1 MPAAIEIRGLTKY
14 YGRTRGVED
23 LDLEVEEGEIFGF
36 IGPNGAG
43 KTTTIRTLLGLVRP
57 TSGSVR
63 VFGRPVP
70 PGGGPW
76 LAEVGYLPSEV
87 AYYPDM
93 TGQELLAYA
102 AGFYPNV
109 DRRWVAQLVERL
121 QLDLSRPVRTYSLGN
136 RKKLGIVQALLHRP
150 RLLILDEPSS
160 GLDPL
165 IRAELFAILREVHAA
180 GTTIFFSTHV
190 LEEVDRLCHRVAMIR
205 DGRLLQVAPV
215 DDLPGRHMKIV
226 TLRLAGGGPLPGEL
240 LARWGD
246 PRPEPVPGKPG
257 TYRLLVRVPVQ
268 ELVAALAPLTLEDLN
283 IAEPGIEDVFLTLY
297 RSGNGEPDGAPTAT
311 MGGRRDERP

>member
-1 MPAAIEIRGLTKY
+1 MPAAIEIRKLTKY

-93 TGQELLAYA
+93 TGQQLLDYA
-102 AGFYPNV
+102 AGFYPRV
-109 DRRWVAQLVERL
+109 DRRWVAELVERL
-121 QLDLSRPVRTYSLGN
+121 QLDPSRPVRTYSLGN
-136 RKKLGIVQALLHRP
+136 RKKLSIVQALLHRP
-150 RLLILDEPSS
+150 RLLILDELSS

-165 IRAELFAILREVHAA
+165 IRAELFEILREVNAA

-190 LEEVDRLCHRVAMIR
+190 LEEIDRLCHRVAMIR

-226 TLRLAGGGPLPGEL
+226 TLRLAGGGSLPGEL
-240 LARWGD
+240 LARWGN

-257 TYRLLVRVPVQ
+257 TYRLLVRMPVQ
-268 ELVAALAPLTLEDLN
+268 ELVAALAPLALEDLT
-283 IAEPGIEDVFLTLY
+283 IAEPGIEDVFLALY
-297 RSGNGEPDGAPTAT
+297 RQGNGQPKGSSATTVGRDGGMTV
-311 MGGRRDERP
+311 

>member
-1 MPAAIEIRGLTKY
+1 M
-14 YGRTRGVED
+14 
-23 LDLEVEEGEIFGF
+23 
-36 IGPNGAG
+36 
-43 KTTTIRTLLGLVRP
+43 
-57 TSGSVR
+57 
-63 VFGRPVP
+63 
-70 PGGGPW
+70 
-76 LAEVGYLPSEV
+76 
-87 AYYPDM
+87 
-93 TGQELLAYA
+93 
-102 AGFYPNV
+102 
-109 DRRWVAQLVERL
+109 AQLAERL

-165 IRAELFAILREVHAA
+165 IRAELFEILREVNAA

-190 LEEVDRLCHRVAMIR
+190 LDEVDRLCHRVAMIR
-205 DGRLLQVAPV
+205 DGRLLRVSTV

-226 TLRLAGGGPLPGEL
+226 TLRLEGGAPLPGEL
-240 LARWGD
+240 LARLGD

-257 TYRLLVRVPVQ
+257 TYRLLVRAPVQ

-311 MGGRRDERP
+311 MGGRRDEQP

>member
-1 MPAAIEIRGLTKY
+1 MPAAIEIRKLTKY

-93 TGQELLAYA
+93 TGQQLLDYA
-102 AGFYPNV
+102 AGFYPRV
-109 DRRWVAQLVERL
+109 DRRWVAELVERL
-121 QLDLSRPVRTYSLGN
+121 HLDPSRPVRTYSLGN
-136 RKKLGIVQALLHRP
+136 RKKLGIVQALLRRP
-150 RLLILDEPSS
+150 RLLILDELSS

-165 IRAELFAILREVHAA
+165 IRAELFEILREVNAA

-190 LEEVDRLCHRVAMIR
+190 LEEIDRLCHRVAMIR
-205 DGRLLQVAPV
+205 DGRLLQVAPI

-226 TLRLAGGGPLPGEL
+226 TLRLAGGGSLPGEL
-240 LARWGD
+240 LARWGN

-257 TYRLLVRVPVQ
+257 TYRLLVRMPVQ
-268 ELVAALAPLTLEDLN
+268 ELVAALAPLALEDLT
-283 IAEPGIEDVFLTLY
+283 IAEPGIEDVFLALY
-297 RSGNGEPDGAPTAT
+297 RQGNGQPKGSSATTVGRDGGMTV
-311 MGGRRDERP
+311 